1 MTEDLCTDGRCKPG
15 KCKPQEEID
24 AKQSVAQAA
33 GKNQTN
39 RGVKMAAYT
48 REQIANITAFLENA
62 PTQQGR
68 ILFLHDRVW
77 STPQIRQVLRTR
89 DGEPTPPQHINQVIA
104 KFRKS

>member
-39 RGVKMAAYT
+39 RGVKMP
-48 REQIANITAFLENA
+48 ANITRESRL
-62 PTQQGR
+62 
-68 ILFLHDRVW
+68 
-77 STPQIRQVLRTR
+77 QI
-89 DGEPTPPQHINQVIA
+89 
-104 KFRKS
+104 